1 MRRPTAHPSPK
12 APPVKVQ
19 PVHPLEHALQQH
31 QEELELQNGE
41 LRRTQIELAAAR
53 DRYLD
58 LYHLAPVGYFTLDI
72 QGRILEVNRT
82 GAALLGMAP
91 QALKGN
97 NLGRFV
103 MAGDS
108 DRWQQYLQHV
118 AAADGVQRMDLAL
131 ATPDGRHWYG
141 QIDSLRTPETN
152 GTHTLRVT
160 LADVTER
167 LRGELDRRMAALD
180 NDAREAER
188 RRVALELHENL
199 GQTLSSLKLDVAHMA
214 SISDSATCRDCAK
227 ATLASLDEAVSTVR
241 RITADLHPPM
251 LDDLGLN
258 AAIDWLANDTAR
270 RMGLQLN
277 LALGP
282 ESPPLAPTTALAV
295 YRFVQAA
302 LSHLLHNTDSTDV
315 HLDLQ
320 RQPDALKLT
329 MQARGTV
336 GPLTPHTDTQPHEGQ
351 ILQHRARLLGGRLMI
366 DTARDRSGWLSL
378 YLSLPM
384 TQNEQGLCQ
393 HTEALA

>member
-1 MRRPTAHPSPK
+1 MPRHSLHHNPHTARPTHD
-12 APPVKVQ
+12 
-19 PVHPLEHALQQH
+19 LEQALQQH
-31 QEELELQNGE
+31 QVELEQQNDE
-41 LRRTQIELAAAR
+41 LRRTQSDLAAAR

-58 LYHLAPVGYFTLDI
+58 LYDFAPVGYFTLDTEG
-72 QGRILEVNRT
+72 QILEVNRT
-82 GAALLGMAP
+82 GANMLGMVP

-97 NLGRFV
+97 GLGRFV

-108 DRWQQYLQHV
+108 DRWQQYLQHLLV
-118 AAADGVQRMDLAL
+118 TDGLQRVDLGLAAE
-131 ATPDGRHWYG
+131 DGRQWYG
-141 QIDSLRTPETN
+141 QIDSLRTHEAD
-152 GTHTLRVT
+152 GTHALRVT
-160 LADVTER
+160 LTDITER
-167 LRGELDRRMAALD
+167 LRADMERRIAALD

-214 SISDSATCRDCAK
+214 SMSDSVTCRECAK

-270 RMGLQLN
+270 RMGLKLS

-302 LSHLLHNTDSTDV
+302 LSHLLHKTDSTDV

-320 RQPDALKLT
+320 RQPGALKLT

-336 GPLTPHTDTQPHEGQ
+336 GPLATHTDTQPHEGQ

-384 TQNEQGLCQ
+384 TQNERGLCQ